1 MFNIIRLF
9 WALVVAAL
17 LLILLVFSS
26 CSVSREQRRQS
37 KCERAMFRHGCD
49 WPAPDTV
56 TNTNTVT
63 ITRDTTIYV
72 KVPGE
77 KAVDSVPVPFPFT
90 TSKNVINTSY
100 ALSIAWVENGFLHHE
115 LRQVKASVPVTIPG
129 AIQNTSASSLRIEKV
144 PYTVK
149 VPLEKQRSW
158 LQTTLIYSGAIAW
171 FFLLFI
177 LFLRIR
183 KLLTPYKLS

>member
-1 MFNIIRLF
+1 M
-9 WALVVAAL
+9 LVVAAF

-37 KCERAMFRHGCD
+37 RCERAMFRFGCD

-56 TNTNTVT
+56 TSTNTVT

-72 KVPGE
+72 KVPAE
-77 KAVDSVPVPFPFT
+77 ITADSVPVPVPFT
-90 TSKNVINTSY
+90 VSKNVINTSY
-100 ALSIAWVENGFLHHE
+100 AISIAWVENGYLRHE
-115 LRQVKASVPVTIPG
+115 LRQVQASVPVTIPG
-129 AIQNTSASSLRIEKV
+129 AIQNTSASSLK
-144 PYTVK
+144 TVK
-149 VPLEKQRSW
+149 VPYPVRIPVEKRSSW
-158 LQTTLIYSGAIAW
+158 LQTSLIYSGAIAW